1 MTLDE
6 RETDNALMGVSPI
19 ESLSS
24 RLEDEAKAGFWA
36 AADITAM
43 QAAMVRAATML
54 RDLQKFVAMI
64 ARLTPPGRQEECD
77 PEDSSEALSGLI
89 AMARRLV
96 SANTDG

>member
-6 RETDNALMGVSPI
+6 RETDNALMGGGPI
-19 ESLSS
+19 ESLASC
-24 RLEDEAKAGFWA
+24 LEEEAEAGIWA
-36 AADITAM
+36 ATDIATTK
-43 QAAMVRAATML
+43 AAMVKAATIL

-64 ARLTPPGRQEECD
+64 ARLPPPDEQEECD